1 MEMGQAVVAS
11 RVSGWLLSDFPGMTS
26 LSGGVHACAG
36 KQCSE
41 QVLAAGQVSE
51 LLNTELFPVYAVIRK
66 GLLVLVARRGQLEA
80 DCVEP
85 LLP

>member
-11 RVSGWLLSDFPGMTS
+11 RVSGRLLSDFPGMTS

-41 QVLAAGQVSE
+41 QVLAAG
-51 LLNTELFPVYAVIRK
+51 
-66 GLLVLVARRGQLEA
+66 
-80 DCVEP
+80 
-85 LLP
+85 